1 MPDSGKSVRLGKP
14 IAQGERSLAQVAEDL
29 WGTPAVT
36 VPSQGAENADG
47 PKAMETSV
55 FPSFDQLWKT
65 ADETVDWT
73 DALVNAQCPDGMTSP
88 QLWAFFH
95 EHAQAVLAGDTEAYL
110 QVMDRAD
117 PLGDLQPFARSIEA
131 TADSSDLLSATF
143 QVLPSYLEGA
153 DEAKQRYLCGM
164 SLRIARDL
172 LALLPVSAVQV
183 KAMQEDELLLAVTF
197 SRSELQKVHFSFI
210 DPVIFVQAHCKMN
223 MQ

>member
-29 WGTPAVT
+29 WGTPAVG
-36 VPSQGAENADG
+36 VSSSKSENADI
-47 PKAMETSV
+47 PQAMETSV
-55 FPSFDQLWKT
+55 FSSFDQLWKT

-95 EHAQAVLAGDTEAYL
+95 EHGQNVLAGDTEAYL

-143 QVLPSYLEGA
+143 QVLPSYLEGTE
-153 DEAKQRYLCGM
+153 EAKERYLCGM

-183 KAMQEDELLLAVTF
+183 KSMQEDELLLSVTF
-197 SRSELQKVHFSFI
+197 PRSELQKVHFSFI
-210 DPVIFVQAHCKMN
+210 DPVAFVHRLQHAEA
-223 MQ
+223 

>member
-1 MPDSGKSVRLGKP
+1 MPDSGKSVRLGKFVP
-14 IAQGERSLAQVAEDL
+14 QGERSLAQVAEDL
-29 WGTPAVT
+29 WGTTTV
-36 VPSQGAENADG
+36 VPSTHGAENTAV
-47 PKAMETSV
+47 PKATEV
-55 FPSFDQLWKT
+55 PAFPSFDQLWKT

-131 TADSSDLLSATF
+131 TADSSDLLSASF
-143 QVLPSYLEGA
+143 QVLPSYLEGT
-153 DEAKQRYLCGM
+153 EETRQRYLCGM

-183 KAMQEDELLLAVTF
+183 KAMQEKDLLLSVTF
-197 SRSELQKVHFSFI
+197 PRSELQKVHFSFI
-210 DPVIFVQAHCKMN
+210 DPIAFVHGLQHTEA
-223 MQ
+223 

>member
-1 MPDSGKSVRLGKP
+1 MPDSVKSVRLGKSA
-14 IAQGERSLAQVAEDL
+14 AQGERRLAQVAEDL
-29 WGTPAVT
+29 WGMPVAATSSQETENAEVSKAMQTPA
-36 VPSQGAENADG
+36 
-47 PKAMETSV
+47 

-73 DALVNAQCPDGMTSP
+73 DALVNAQCPDGMTPP

-117 PLGDLQPFARSIEA
+117 PLGDLQSFARSIDA
-131 TADSSDLLSATF
+131 TADSSDLLSASF
-143 QVLPSYLEGA
+143 QVLPSYLEST
-153 DEAKQRYLCGM
+153 EESKQRYLCGM

-183 KAMQEDELLLAVTF
+183 QALQEKDLLLSVTF
-197 SRSELQKVHFSFI
+197 PRSELQRVRFSFI
-210 DPVIFVQAHCKMN
+210 DPVAFVHGLQHTEA
-223 MQ
+223 

>member
-1 MPDSGKSVRLGKP
+1 MPDSVKSVRLGK
-14 IAQGERSLAQVAEDL
+14 AGMQGERSLAQVAEDL
-29 WGTPAVT
+29 WGTPAVA
-36 VPSQGAENADG
+36 VPSKALADTDT
-47 PKAMETSV
+47 PETVHSPV

-88 QLWAFFH
+88 QLWTFFH

-143 QVLPSYLEGA
+143 QVLPSYLDGA
-153 DEAKQRYLCGM
+153 EEAKERYLCGM

-172 LALLPVSAVQV
+172 LALLPVSAVKV
-183 KAMQEDELLLAVTF
+183 KAMQEDKLLLSVTF
-197 SRSELQKVHFSFI
+197 PRSELQKVHFSFI
-210 DPVIFVQAHCKMN
+210 DPVAFVHGLQRTEA
-223 MQ
+223 